1 MICLQFIMYTNFID
15 GRVKDLKSSLKTY
28 LFSIGKNLILNEFKR
43 RGQYE
48 EFKDIHISNKL
59 AELDQIEVENEH
71 TRKMTIVREAV
82 SVLKDPCK
90 SILTYF
96 YWAKKK
102 LDVILTLMPNYNS
115 IDALKVQ
122 KYKCMQGLIIEE
134 IRRRENFF
142 SIIKSDTETWKIF
155 SWKTMSIAAM
165 LIGIFILVYWQPN
178 KYSNKEI
185 LNTYAYNYSNESP
198 IEQNAN
204 EDDDT
209 RSSARSD
216 MNFSQ
221 QEVLVL
227 VKAKAL
233 YENQHFELATAEFEK
248 IGNLIKLNPDLS
260 MLMAYSQ
267 LKAGM
272 YEKASMNYTKLVQNS
287 DISFQQEAK
296 YYLALAL
303 IGSNDRKGARIVL
316 KDIIKSKEL
325 HSEDAKKILKTMRW
339 F

>member
-1 MICLQFIMYTNFID
+1 MQSYKIDDSEVISAILDSEVNPITIKKFYEAHRKSFIKFAKLYYKVDDLFAIEVYQEAQYIMYTNFID

-122 KYKCMQGLIIEE
+122 KYKCMQRLE
-134 IRRRENFF
+134 
-142 SIIKSDTETWKIF
+142 K
-155 SWKTMSIAAM
+155 
-165 LIGIFILVYWQPN
+165 
-178 KYSNKEI
+178 
-185 LNTYAYNYSNESP
+185 
-198 IEQNAN
+198 
-204 EDDDT
+204 
-209 RSSARSD
+209 
-216 MNFSQ
+216 
-221 QEVLVL
+221 L
-227 VKAKAL
+227 VKA
-233 YENQHFELATAEFEK
+233 EFA
-248 IGNLIKLNPDLS
+248 KL
-260 MLMAYSQ
+260 
-267 LKAGM
+267 
-272 YEKASMNYTKLVQNS
+272 EIT
-287 DISFQQEAK
+287 I
-296 YYLALAL
+296 
-303 IGSNDRKGARIVL
+303 
-316 KDIIKSKEL
+316 
-325 HSEDAKKILKTMRW
+325 
-339 F
+339 